1 MKLMTTTCIATLGAI
16 AAGPIWA
23 EATDA
28 GAAELL
34 SVFQT
39 YLGTTEGVVSVAVAG
54 DDYAVTLDPGAMMA
68 ALPLEGLAFTV
79 SPIEMTLTDN
89 GDGTWNY
96 GIDQAIT
103 MDYAMQGLMSA
114 KTTYGSFI
122 MNGVFD
128 EALGD
133 SSEFSIEVTGISASQ
148 TQADPNMGEVM
159 ITTAVES
166 YSMTGNAAEGA
177 AGVDGGYTSLLSGM
191 VYGIELPASEGV
203 PVVQISVL
211 IAQGTA
217 DFTLTG
223 YQPKSLYSLLAW
235 FVAHPNEAA
244 IMSDKAGL
252 KAQLAAAIPFF
263 ETASIAGAYTDI
275 SVDSPVGAFGLDEVA
290 VALDMNGIVTD
301 GLFREAITLKG
312 LSLPEGLVPPFAVPM
327 IPEEVAIDVT
337 ASGFDLATT
346 AQLALGMLDLPEGS
360 ERPEG
365 FDMQMLAALMPE
377 GAVDI
382 ILAPGGVKNAAYNLT
397 YVGAM
402 RAGMDG
408 MPTGTA
414 KITFAGIDAIMAA
427 LQAAPPEMT
436 GQVLPVLGMA
446 QAMGQP
452 GAAGELVWDIDASA
466 PGSLKVNGM
475 DMMGG
480 Q

>member
-1 MKLMTTTCIATLGAI
+1 MKLMTTTCLAALGAI

-54 DDYAVTLDPGAMMA
+54 DDYAVTLNPGVLMS
-68 ALPLEGLAFTV
+68 ALPVEGMVATV
-79 SPIEMTLTDN
+79 SEILVTLTDN

-96 GIDQAIT
+96 GIDQSVNV
-103 MDYAMQGLMSA
+103 DYAMQGLMSA
-114 KTTYGSFI
+114 KTGYGSVI

-133 SSEFSIEVTGISASQ
+133 SSEYMIEISEIDSSQ
-148 TQADPNMGEVM
+148 TQSDPTLGE
-159 ITTAVES
+159 IS
-166 YSMTGNAAEGA
+166 ISMTADSLTIEGSAAAGEG
-177 AGVDGGYTSLLSGM
+177 GVDGGYSSVTSGI
-191 VYGIELPASEGV
+191 VYAVTLPASEGV
-203 PVVQISVL
+203 PAVEITGN
-211 IAQGTA
+211 IAQGTVDLA
-217 DFTLTG
+217 MNG
-223 YQPKSLYSLLAW
+223 YQPAAIYGLLAW

-244 IMSDKAGL
+244 ITADKAGL
-252 KAQLAAAIPFF
+252 KAQLAAALPFV
-263 ETASIAGAYTDI
+263 ESMSITGAYSDI
-275 SVDSPVGAFGLDEVA
+275 SVTSPVGAFGLDEVA
-290 VALDMNGIVTD
+290 VALDMNGLVAD
-301 GLFREAITLKG
+301 GLFREAITLRG
-312 LSLPEGLVPPFAVPM
+312 LSLPEGLVPSFAVPM

-337 ASGFDLATT
+337 ASGFDLAAT
-346 AQLALGMLDLPEGS
+346 AQLVLGMLDLPEGS
-360 ERPEG
+360 EPPEG

-382 ILAPGGVKNAAYNLT
+382 TLAPGGVKNAAYNLT
-397 YVGAM
+397 YEGAM
-402 RAGMDG
+402 RAGIDG

-414 KITFAGIDAIMAA
+414 KITLAGIDAILAA
-427 LQAAPPEMT
+427 LQAAPPEMS